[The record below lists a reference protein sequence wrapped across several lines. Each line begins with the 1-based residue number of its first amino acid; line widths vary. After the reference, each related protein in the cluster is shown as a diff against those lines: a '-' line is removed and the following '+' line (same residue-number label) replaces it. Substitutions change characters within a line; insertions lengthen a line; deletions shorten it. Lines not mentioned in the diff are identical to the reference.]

1 MRPLHRIV
9 LITTA
14 IASRIPKVLVFLFIN
29 KTAIIASQMNPTF
42 PNEVIKIMI
51 ESNIGLCNF

>member
-1 MRPLHRIV
+1 MRPLHKIV
-9 LITTA
+9 LINTA

-42 PNEVIKIMI
+42 PNVVKKIMI